1 MDWLAPGITVHL
13 FLLAFV
19 AADYAFGLTQRLRTH
34 VRQFEWDKARVAVRT
49 GYYSLFFLLLFFAT
63 HAAPITAGSF
73 SDLRWGLPAVLLVG
87 FVIAFMQTATEPS
100 IWEIGSSVATAEEA
114 TQPEAT

>member
-19 AADYAFGLTQRLRTH
+19 AADYAFGLTQRLRTQ

-49 GYYSLFFLLLFFAT
+49 GYYSLFFLLFFFAA
-63 HAAPITAGSF
+63 HAEPIAAGSF
-73 SDLRWGLPAVLLVG
+73 SDLWWGLSAVLLAG
-87 FVIAFMQTATEPS
+87 FITAFMQTATEPG
-100 IWEIGSSVATAEEA
+100 IWEIGSSVAIAEEA
-114 TQPEAT
+114 TQREAT